1 MTKIQE
7 PINLDQAVEEF
18 DNDREFLMELLNG
31 FQENLQVQIKTLNQ
45 AISEGDYETVAQ
57 EAHSIKGGANNLSAL
72 ELGRVAGE
80 LEELV
85 RANTL
90 ESVSETFKQ
99 LEEEYNRLRDFITN
113 NQI

>member
-1 MTKIQE
+1 MTKMEE
-7 PINLDQAVEEF
+7 PINLEQAVEEF

-31 FQENLQVQIKTLNQ
+31 FLENVQVQIKTLNQ

-57 EAHSIKGGANNLSAL
+57 EAHSITGGANNLSAL

-80 LEELV
+80 LEKLV

-90 ESVSETFKQ
+90 ESGRESFKQ
-99 LEEEYNRLRDFITN
+99 LENEYNRLRDFVTN
-113 NQI
+113 N